1 MVLAILQARMSSSR
15 LPGKVLKPLL
25 GVPMILRQIERVQRA
40 TGIDHLLVA
49 TSTDTSDDELA
60 DVMRSHGVSVF
71 RGPLDD
77 VLGRFVLAATPHRPE
92 WVLRLTADCPL
103 ADPAVIDRVID
114 EVKGSGKDFGSN
126 AVKHTFPNG
135 LEAEL
140 VRFALLVQLD
150 ASPRTNAEREHVTYA
165 LYRNA
170 GEYPVH
176 SVEHERDLSHHRWTV
191 DEPRDFALVEAV
203 YAALHSSNPWF
214 GMDDVLRFLDGRP
227 DVRALNADIARNA
240 GLAKS
245 LARESPVDLPDRST

>member
-25 GVPMILRQIERVQRA
+25 GEPMIMRQIERVRRA
-40 TGIDHLLVA
+40 RGIDTLLVA
-49 TSTDTSDDELA
+49 TSTDASDDALA
-60 DVMRSHGVSVF
+60 ALLENRGVRVF

-77 VLGRFVLAATPHRPE
+77 VLSRFVQAATPDRPE
-92 WVLRLTADCPL
+92 WILRLTADCPL

-114 EVKGSGKDFGSN
+114 EVKASGKDFGSN
-126 AVKHTFPNG
+126 AVRHTFPNG

-140 VRFALLVQLD
+140 VRFALLAALD

-165 LYRNA
+165 LYRNP

-176 SVEHERDLSHHRWTV
+176 SVEHSTDLSHHRWTV

-203 YAALHSSNPWF
+203 YAALHAAKPAF
-214 GMDDVLRFLDGRP
+214 AMDDVLRFLDGRP
-227 DVRALNADIARNA
+227 DIRALNAAISRNA

-245 LARESPVDLPDRST
+245 LLDEAPADLPDRST